1 MFRFVVGCMLGTVAL
16 SSGCSCCSKKGF
28 VMRGDWSLELNRV
41 PHMKSNGPTYDA
53 DCTTGCCE
61 SLGCAEGCSA
71 YDVGGGSNADGAA
84 LCRNGRCGRGRDV
97 GAVYADAAGGGAGH
111 AALGDRFQQGGPPG
125 DGEMHGH
132 GRLLRGGMLGPA
144 GMLGD
149 ATPLP
154 PEPTPTAPTRFHPVP
169 TRPVFEPF
177 AAADSGPAA
186 VEEFSEQSPIAPRVA
201 TVGRRNSVAWRT
213 PSGRG

>member
-1 MFRFVVGCMLGTVAL
+1 MFRFVVGCMLVVVAL
-16 SSGCSCCSKKGF
+16 STGCSCCAKKGF
-28 VMRGDWSLELNRV
+28 VMRGDWSLEFNRV
-41 PHMKSNGPTYDA
+41 PHMKSNGPTYDG

-71 YDVGGGSNADGAA
+71 CDLSSGANADGAA
-84 LCRNGRCGRGRDV
+84 FCRNGRCGRGRDI
-97 GAVYADAAGGGAGH
+97 GAVYADAAADGAGH
-111 AALGDRFQQGGPPG
+111 APLGDRFQHGGPPG
-125 DGEMHGH
+125 DGDMHGRG
-132 GRLLRGGMLGPA
+132 GRLRGRLGHE

-154 PEPTPTAPTRFHPVP
+154 PEPTPAAATRFHPVP

-186 VEEFSEQSPIAPRVA
+186 VEEFSEQSPLAPRVA
-201 TVGRRNSVAWRT
+201 ASGRRNSVAWRT